1 MSSLGYDAI
10 CPHEGKYA
18 TPPATLKRD
27 RIAVQQNP
35 ETRRLRL
42 ERALELERAG
52 RTRESLALLEAL
64 ALEADAS
71 PDLLVLLGRALGFAN
86 RAMEAE
92 ELIAGALARWP
103 VDARLHSLLVELR
116 WQRGV
121 GGEAAASLEQAIR
134 DFPAELQLR
143 LVAADLLRNMGFPDR
158 ALRLLEEGLGHAP
171 DSAAFLTSTGV
182 MLDELGRSKDALAPL
197 RAAIPRARNPA
208 LAQRN
213 LVPALLRTGA
223 VQEALS
229 ICDALLAATPDD
241 QMVLAYRTTALRLA
255 GDAEHARLCDYGR
268 LARTYVLDPPPSYG
282 GIEKFNEAMARAL
295 TPLHHAMR
303 RPIAQSLRGGTQT
316 GRNDLPADDPVIADF
331 MRILDAPIR
340 DYISRLDATS
350 HHPVD
355 RRKREGYRVTGSWSV
370 LLSPGGFHVDHVHPQ
385 GWLSSAYYVEL
396 PQVGRDETRAAWLK
410 FGEPGVKV
418 GLPPEHFVEPRAGML
433 VLFPSYFWHGTVP
446 FHEGGGRL
454 TAAFDVVP
462 AS

>member
-1 MSSLGYDAI
+1 M
-10 CPHEGKYA
+10 
-18 TPPATLKRD
+18 
-27 RIAVQQNP
+27 QQNADS
-35 ETRRLRL
+35 RLRL

-52 RTRESLALLEAL
+52 RARESLALLEAL
-64 ALEADAS
+64 AREAGDS
-71 PDLLVLLGRALGFAN
+71 PELLVLLGRALGFAN
-86 RAMEAE
+86 RAMEAD

-121 GGEAAASLEQAIR
+121 GGDAISTLERAIH

-143 LVAADLLRNMGFPDR
+143 LVAADLLRNMGFPER
-158 ALRLLEEGLGHAP
+158 ALRLLEEGLARAP
-171 DSAAFLTSTGV
+171 ESAAFLTSTGV
-182 MLDELGRSKDALAPL
+182 MLDELDRSNDALALL
-197 RAAIPRARNPA
+197 RAAIPRSRNPA

-223 VQEALS
+223 VDEALS
-229 ICDALLAATPDD
+229 LCGALLAATPDD
-241 QMVLAYRTTALRLA
+241 QMLLAYRATALRLA
-255 GDAEHARLCDYGR
+255 GDVEHARLCDYGR
-268 LARTYVLDPPPSYG
+268 LVRTYVLDPAPSYG
-282 GIEKFNEAMARAL
+282 GIEKFNEAMVRTL
-295 TPLHHAMR
+295 TPLHHAVR

-316 GRNDLPADDPVIADF
+316 GRNDLPADDPVVADF
-331 MRILDAPIR
+331 MRSLDAPVR

-355 RRKREGYRVTGSWSV
+355 RRRRDAYRVAGSWSV

-396 PQVGRDETRAAWLK
+396 PRVARDGTRAGWLK

-418 GLPPEHFVEPRAGML
+418 GLSPEHFVEPRAGML